1 MRAHHEW
8 LPDTRI
14 VVSGDQVSTTLSG
27 ETIILQM
34 RDGTYYGLDAVGTR
48 IWALIKEPASL
59 AEISATVEREYDVDG
74 ARAMA
79 DLITLAGELFERG
92 LIEIRA
98 A

>member
-14 VVSGDQVSTTLSG
+14 VVSRDQVSTTLSG
-27 ETIILQM
+27 ETVILQM

-48 IWALIKEPASL
+48 IWALIKVPATL
-59 AEISATVEREYDVDG
+59 EDISATVEREYDVDG
-74 ARAMA
+74 PRAMT
-79 DLITLAGELFERG
+79 DLVTLVGDLFERG
-92 LIEIRA
+92 LVEIVA

>member
-1 MRAHHEW
+1 MRAQPEW

-14 VVSGDQVSTTLSG
+14 VVSRDQVSTTLSG
-27 ETIILQM
+27 ETVILQM

-48 IWALIKEPASL
+48 IWSLIKEPITL
-59 AEISATVEREYDVDG
+59 AEISATVEREYEVDG
-74 ARAMA
+74 PRAMT
-79 DLITLAGELFERG
+79 DLIALVGDLFERG